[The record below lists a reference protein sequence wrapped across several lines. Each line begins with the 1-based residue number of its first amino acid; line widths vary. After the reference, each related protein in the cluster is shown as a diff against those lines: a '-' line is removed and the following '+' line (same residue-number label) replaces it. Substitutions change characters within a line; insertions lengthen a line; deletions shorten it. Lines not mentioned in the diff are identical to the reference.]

1 MAKLSGSEYSDDFN
15 DYTDEELMALSKPKK
30 VETREGK
37 TYLPSSKVPGREV
50 SVEKAKVKPKEKSI
64 EKEKVSVKPLSAI
77 PSGYDS
83 AEAEDV
89 LNRVAEHTGTRNP
102 KSILKHFDDDEAQ
115 EHLRSR
121 IQEANSIYDAAE
133 EKLPVN
139 EKGIEEET
147 LFGLLPKGDTK
158 SLSGLAEDVG
168 PMVLGGAAIGAG
180 ARGLKA
186 LKGAKAAV
194 DPALMA
200 PEKLWEKIGK
210 TAKEAGGKDA
220 LMVQGGERLP
230 TKTGAVQRLFFKEAG
245 DNAGSAG
252 LKREGKEAIGNASDF
267 KRGLERFNKQLLK
280 GPEDAKVTTMANQL
294 RSMGFSEK
302 EIVEILRKNWGK

>member
-1 MAKLSGSEYSDDFN
+1 MAKLSGSEYSEDFN
-15 DYTDEELMALSKPKK
+15 DYTDEELLALSKPKK

-37 TYLPSSKVPGREV
+37 TYLPSSKVKPE
-50 SVEKAKVKPKEKSI
+50 EKVIKKET
-64 EKEKVSVKPLSAI
+64 VSVKPLSAV
-77 PSGYDS
+77 PSGYD
-83 AEAEDV
+83 AGEAEEI
-89 LNRVAEHTGTRNP
+89 LNRVAEHTGTKNP
-102 KSILKHFDDDEAQ
+102 KSILKHFNDDEAMEQ
-115 EHLRSR
+115 LRSR
-121 IQEANSIYDAAE
+121 IQEANNVYDAAE
-133 EKLPVN
+133 EQLPTN
-139 EKGIEEET
+139 EKGVEEET

-158 SLSGLAEDVG
+158 TLSGLAEDVG
-168 PMVLGGAAIGAG
+168 PTILGGAAIGAG

-186 LKGAKAAV
+186 LRGAKAAI
-194 DPALMA
+194 DPARMA

-220 LMVQGGERLP
+220 LMVQGGERIP

-302 EIVEILRKNWGK
+302 EIVDILRKNWGK